1 MTVKKE
7 TLSFQT
13 EVKQLLQLMI
23 HSLYSNKE
31 IAIRELISNAS
42 DASDKLRFEALE
54 NSKLYE
60 GDAELKINV
69 DFDKTKRTITIS
81 DNGIGMDRE
90 DIVNNIGTIAKSG
103 TKEFLSKLSGDQAK
117 DANLIGQFGV
127 GFYSSFILADE
138 VILESRKAGTKDGF
152 RWASSGDG
160 EFTLEV
166 FEKKLR
172 GTAVTLILKKDA
184 DEFLDEWRLKG
195 IIKKYSDHITMPI
208 LMKKTEQKDG
218 KTIQLDERESINDS
232 SAIWTKNKKDIKS
245 EEYNEFYKS
254 LTYDSEPPLAH
265 FHSKVEGSQ
274 EYTSLL
280 YIPSKAP
287 FDLYDRDRHQGVKLY
302 VNRIFIMEATEKLM
316 PSYLRFVKGVIDSS
330 DLPLN
335 VSREIL
341 QDSKAVEAI
350 KSGTVKKLLSSMED
364 LAKKKPEE
372 YQKFWNEFGRALKE
386 GPAED
391 FTNKEKIAGLLRFS
405 STNNKSD
412 DQSVSLNDY
421 IGRMK
426 SDQEII
432 YYITADS
439 YMAAKNSPH
448 LEIFKKKNIEVLLLG
463 DRVDEWMI
471 ASLPEFAGKKLHSIA
486 KGDLDLGKLEDD
498 KEKGNKKKIEDK
510 AKTLVLKIKESLGDK
525 VAEVKVTHRLTDSPA
540 CLVVGAN
547 DISGNLERILKAAGQ
562 NTPNVKPVLEIN
574 PSHEL
579 IKKLDTY
586 QGKKEFKEYSS
597 VIFDQALLSEGGQ
610 LEDPVSFVKKVNQLL
625 VKQK

>member
-60 GDAELKINV
+60 DDTELKINV
-69 DFDKTKRTITIS
+69 DFDKEKRTITIS
-81 DNGIGMDRE
+81 DNGIGMNRD

-127 GFYSSFILADE
+127 GFYSAFILADE

-160 EFTLEV
+160 EFTLEAID
-166 FEKKLR
+166 KKLR
-172 GTAVTLILKKDA
+172 GTAVTLILKEDA
-184 DEFLDEWRLKG
+184 IEFLDDFRLKG
-195 IIKKYSDHITMPI
+195 IIKKYSDHITLPI
-208 LMKKTEQKDG
+208 LMKKTELKDG
-218 KTIQLDERESINDS
+218 ETIQLDESESINDA
-232 SAIWTKNKKDIKS
+232 SAIWTKNKKDIKG
-245 EEYNEFYKS
+245 EEYDEFYKS

-265 FHSKVEGSQ
+265 FHNKVEGSQ

-341 QDSKAVEAI
+341 QDSKAVESI
-350 KSGTVKKLLSSMED
+350 KSGTVKKLLSSMQD
-364 LAKKKPEE
+364 LAKKKPEK

-405 STNNKSD
+405 STNSKSD
-412 DQSVSLNDY
+412 EQDVSLTDY
-421 IGRMK
+421 IERMK
-426 SDQEII
+426 ADQEVI

-439 YMAAKNSPH
+439 LMAAKNSPH
-448 LEIFKKKNIEVLLLG
+448 LEIFKKKDIEVILLG

-471 ASLPEFAGKKLHSIA
+471 ASLPEFSGKKLQSIA
-486 KGDLDLGKLEDD
+486 KGDLDLGKLEDK
-498 KEKGNKKKIEDK
+498 KEKDKKKKIEDD
-510 AKTLVLKIKESLGDK
+510 AKNLVEKIKESLGDK

-540 CLVVGAN
+540 CLVVGEN

-562 NTPNVKPVLEIN
+562 NTPDIKPILEIN
-574 PSHEL
+574 PEQDL
-579 IKKLDTY
+579 IKKLDSY
-586 QGKKEFKEYSS
+586 QSKKEFNEYSS

-610 LEDPVSFVKKVNQLL
+610 LEDPVSFIKKINHLL
-625 VKQK
+625 VK

>member
-60 GDAELKINV
+60 DDTELKINV
-69 DFDKTKRTITIS
+69 DFDKEKGTITIS
-81 DNGIGMDRE
+81 DNGIGMNRD

-127 GFYSSFILADE
+127 GFYSAFILADE

-160 EFTLEV
+160 EFTLEAID
-166 FEKKLR
+166 KKLR

-184 DEFLDEWRLKG
+184 SEFLDDFRLKG
-195 IIKKYSDHITMPI
+195 IIKKYSDHITLPI
-208 LMKKTEQKDG
+208 LMKKTELKDG
-218 KTIQLDERESINDS
+218 ETIQLDESESINDA
-232 SAIWTKNKKDIKS
+232 SAIWTKNKKDIKG
-245 EEYNEFYKS
+245 EEYDEFYKS

-341 QDSKAVEAI
+341 QDSKAVESI
-350 KSGTVKKLLSSMED
+350 KSGTVKKLLSSMQD
-364 LAKKKPEE
+364 LAKKKPEK

-405 STNNKSD
+405 STNSKSD
-412 DQSVSLNDY
+412 EQDVSLTDY
-421 IGRMK
+421 IERMK
-426 SDQEII
+426 ADQEVI

-439 YMAAKNSPH
+439 LMAAKNSPH
-448 LEIFKKKNIEVLLLG
+448 LEIFKKKDIEVILLG

-471 ASLPEFAGKKLHSIA
+471 ASLPEFSGKKLQSIA
-486 KGDLDLGKLEDD
+486 KGDLDLGKLEDK
-498 KEKGNKKKIEDK
+498 KEKDKKKKIEDD
-510 AKTLVLKIKESLGDK
+510 AKNLVEKIKESLGDK

-540 CLVVGAN
+540 CLVVGEN

-562 NTPNVKPVLEIN
+562 NTPDVKPILEIN
-574 PSHEL
+574 PEHDL
-579 IKKLDTY
+579 IKKLDSY
-586 QGKKEFKEYSS
+586 QGKKEFNEYSS

-610 LEDPVSFVKKVNQLL
+610 LEDPVSFIKKINHLL
-625 VKQK
+625 VK

>member
-60 GDAELKINV
+60 DDTELKINV
-69 DFDKTKRTITIS
+69 DFDKEKRTITIS
-81 DNGIGMDRE
+81 DNGIGMNRD

-127 GFYSSFILADE
+127 GFYSAFILADE

-160 EFTLEV
+160 EFTLEAID
-166 FEKKLR
+166 KKLR
-172 GTAVTLILKKDA
+172 GTTVTLILKEDA
-184 DEFLDEWRLKG
+184 SEFLDDFRLKG
-195 IIKKYSDHITMPI
+195 IIKKYSDHITLPI
-208 LMKKTEQKDG
+208 LMKKTELKDG
-218 KTIQLDERESINDS
+218 ETIQLDESESINDA
-232 SAIWTKNKKDIKS
+232 SAIWTKNKKDIKG
-245 EEYNEFYKS
+245 EEYDEFYKS

-265 FHSKVEGSQ
+265 FHNKVEGSQ

-341 QDSKAVEAI
+341 QDSKAVESI
-350 KSGTVKKLLSSMED
+350 KSGTVKKLLSSMQD
-364 LAKKKPEE
+364 LAKKKPEK

-405 STNNKSD
+405 STYSKSD
-412 DQSVSLNDY
+412 EQNVSLTDY
-421 IGRMK
+421 IERMK
-426 SDQEII
+426 ADQEVI

-439 YMAAKNSPH
+439 LMAAKNSPH
-448 LEIFKKKNIEVLLLG
+448 LEIFKKKDIEVILLG

-471 ASLPEFAGKKLHSIA
+471 ASLPEFSGKKLQSIA
-486 KGDLDLGKLEDD
+486 KGDLDLGKLEDK
-498 KEKGNKKKIEDK
+498 KEKDKKKKIEDD
-510 AKTLVLKIKESLGDK
+510 AKNLVEKIKESLGDK

-540 CLVVGAN
+540 CLVVGEN

-562 NTPNVKPVLEIN
+562 NTPDIKPILEIN
-574 PSHEL
+574 PEHDL
-579 IKKLDTY
+579 IKKLDSY
-586 QGKKEFKEYSS
+586 QGKKEFNEYSS

-610 LEDPVSFVKKVNQLL
+610 LEDPVSFIKKINHLL
-625 VKQK
+625 VK

>member
-60 GDAELKINV
+60 DDTELKINV
-69 DFDKTKRTITIS
+69 DFDKEKGTITIS
-81 DNGIGMDRE
+81 DNGIGMNRD

-127 GFYSSFILADE
+127 GFYSAFILADE

-160 EFTLEV
+160 EFTLEAID
-166 FEKKLR
+166 KKLR
-172 GTAVTLILKKDA
+172 GTTVTLILKEDA
-184 DEFLDEWRLKG
+184 SEFLDDFRLKG
-195 IIKKYSDHITMPI
+195 IIKKYSDHITLPI
-208 LMKKTEQKDG
+208 LMKKTELKDG
-218 KTIQLDERESINDS
+218 ETIQLDESESINDA
-232 SAIWTKNKKDIKS
+232 SAIWTKNKKDIKG
-245 EEYNEFYKS
+245 EEYDEFYKS

-265 FHSKVEGSQ
+265 FHNKVEGSQ

-341 QDSKAVEAI
+341 QDSKAVESI
-350 KSGTVKKLLSSMED
+350 KSGTVKKLLSSMQD
-364 LAKKKPEE
+364 LAKKKPEK

-405 STNNKSD
+405 STNSKSD
-412 DQSVSLNDY
+412 EQDVSLTDY
-421 IGRMK
+421 IERMK
-426 SDQEII
+426 ADQEVI

-439 YMAAKNSPH
+439 LMAAKNSPH
-448 LEIFKKKNIEVLLLG
+448 LEIFKKKDIEVILLG

-471 ASLPEFAGKKLHSIA
+471 ASLPEFSGKKLQSIA
-486 KGDLDLGKLEDD
+486 KGDLDLGKLEDK
-498 KEKGNKKKIEDK
+498 KEKDKKKKIEDD
-510 AKTLVLKIKESLGDK
+510 AKNLVEKIKESLGDK

-540 CLVVGAN
+540 CLVVGEN

-562 NTPNVKPVLEIN
+562 NTPDIKPILEIN
-574 PSHEL
+574 PEHDL
-579 IKKLDTY
+579 IKKLDSY
-586 QGKKEFKEYSS
+586 QGKKEFNEYSS

-610 LEDPVSFVKKVNQLL
+610 LEDPVSFIKKINHLL
-625 VKQK
+625 VK

>member
-60 GDAELKINV
+60 DDTELKINV
-69 DFDKTKRTITIS
+69 DFDKEKRTITIS
-81 DNGIGMDRE
+81 DNGIGMNRD

-127 GFYSSFILADE
+127 GFYSAFILADE

-160 EFTLEV
+160 EFTLEAID
-166 FEKKLR
+166 KKLR

-184 DEFLDEWRLKG
+184 SEFLDDFRLKG
-195 IIKKYSDHITMPI
+195 IIKKYSDHITLPI
-208 LMKKTEQKDG
+208 LMKKTELKDG
-218 KTIQLDERESINDS
+218 ETIQLDESESINDA
-232 SAIWTKNKKDIKS
+232 SAIWTKNKKDIKG
-245 EEYNEFYKS
+245 EEYDEFYKS

-330 DLPLN
+330 NLPLN

-350 KSGTVKKLLSSMED
+350 KSGTVKKLLSSMQD

-372 YQKFWNEFGRALKE
+372 YQKFWNEFGRVLKE

-405 STNNKSD
+405 STNSKSD
-412 DQSVSLNDY
+412 EQNVSLTDY
-421 IGRMK
+421 IERMK
-426 SDQEII
+426 ADQEVI

-439 YMAAKNSPH
+439 LMAAKNSPH
-448 LEIFKKKNIEVLLLG
+448 LEIFKKKDIEVILLG

-471 ASLPEFAGKKLHSIA
+471 ASLPEFSGKKLQSIA
-486 KGDLDLGKLEDD
+486 KGDLDLGKLEDK
-498 KEKGNKKKIEDK
+498 KEKDKKKKIEDD
-510 AKTLVLKIKESLGDK
+510 AKNLVEKIKESLGDK

-540 CLVVGAN
+540 CLVVGEN

-562 NTPNVKPVLEIN
+562 NTPDIKPILEIN
-574 PSHEL
+574 PEHDL
-579 IKKLDTY
+579 IKKLDSY
-586 QGKKEFKEYSS
+586 QGKKEFNEYSS

-610 LEDPVSFVKKVNQLL
+610 LEDPVSFIKKINHLL
-625 VKQK
+625 VK

>member
-60 GDAELKINV
+60 DDTELKINV
-69 DFDKTKRTITIS
+69 DFDKEKRTITIS
-81 DNGIGMDRE
+81 DNGIGMNRD

-127 GFYSSFILADE
+127 GFYSAFILADE

-152 RWASSGDG
+152 RWSSSGDG
-160 EFTLEV
+160 EFTLEAID
-166 FEKKLR
+166 KKLR
-172 GTAVTLILKKDA
+172 GTAVTLMLKDDA
-184 DEFLDEWRLKG
+184 SEFLDDFRLKG
-195 IIKKYSDHITMPI
+195 IIKKYSDHITLPI
-208 LMKKTEQKDG
+208 LMKKTEFKDG
-218 KTIQLDERESINDS
+218 ETIQLDESESINDA
-232 SAIWTKNKKDIKS
+232 SAIWTKNKKDIKG

-350 KSGTVKKLLSSMED
+350 KSGTVKKLLSSMQD

-372 YQKFWNEFGRALKE
+372 YQRFWNEFGRALKE

-391 FTNKEKIAGLLRFS
+391 FTNKEKIADLLRFS
-405 STNNKSD
+405 STNSKSEE
-412 DQSVSLNDY
+412 QNVSLTDY

-426 SDQEII
+426 ADQEVI

-439 YMAAKNSPH
+439 LMAAKNSPH
-448 LEIFKKKNIEVLLLG
+448 LEIFKKKDIEVILLG

-471 ASLPEFAGKKLHSIA
+471 ASLPEYSGKKLQSIA
-486 KGDLDLGKLEDD
+486 KGDLDLGKLEDK
-498 KEKGNKKKIEDK
+498 KEKDKKKKIEDN
-510 AKTLVLKIKESLGDK
+510 AKNLVEKIKESLGDK

-540 CLVVGAN
+540 CLVVGEN

-562 NTPNVKPVLEIN
+562 NTPDIKPILEIN
-574 PSHEL
+574 PEHGL
-579 IKKLDTY
+579 IKKLDSY
-586 QGKKEFKEYSS
+586 QGKKEFNEYSS

-610 LEDPVSFVKKVNQLL
+610 LEDPVSFIKKINHLL
-625 VKQK
+625 VK

>member
-60 GDAELKINV
+60 DDTELKINV
-69 DFDKTKRTITIS
+69 DFDKEKRTITIS
-81 DNGIGMDRE
+81 DNGIGMNRD

-127 GFYSSFILADE
+127 GFYSAFILADE

-152 RWASSGDG
+152 RWSSSGDG
-160 EFTLEV
+160 EFTLEAID
-166 FEKKLR
+166 KKLR
-172 GTAVTLILKKDA
+172 GTAVTLMLKDDA
-184 DEFLDEWRLKG
+184 SEFLDDFRLKG
-195 IIKKYSDHITMPI
+195 IIKKYSDHITLPI
-208 LMKKTEQKDG
+208 LMKKTEFKDG
-218 KTIQLDERESINDS
+218 ETIQLDESESINDA
-232 SAIWTKNKKDIKS
+232 SAIWTKNKKDIKG

-265 FHSKVEGSQ
+265 LHSKVEGSQ

-350 KSGTVKKLLSSMED
+350 KSGTVKKLLSSMQD

-372 YQKFWNEFGRALKE
+372 YQRFWNEFGRALKE

-391 FTNKEKIAGLLRFS
+391 FTNKEKIADLLRFS
-405 STNNKSD
+405 STNSKSEE
-412 DQSVSLNDY
+412 QNVSLTDY

-426 SDQEII
+426 ADQEVI

-439 YMAAKNSPH
+439 LMAAKNSPH
-448 LEIFKKKNIEVLLLG
+448 LEIFKKKDIEVILLG

-471 ASLPEFAGKKLHSIA
+471 ASLPEYSGKKLQSIA
-486 KGDLDLGKLEDD
+486 KGDLDLGKLEDK
-498 KEKGNKKKIEDK
+498 KEKDKKKKIEDN
-510 AKTLVLKIKESLGDK
+510 AKNLVEKIKESLGDK

-540 CLVVGAN
+540 CLVVGEN

-562 NTPNVKPVLEIN
+562 NTPDIKPILEIN
-574 PSHEL
+574 PEHGL
-579 IKKLDTY
+579 IKKLDSY
-586 QGKKEFKEYSS
+586 QGKKEFNEYSS

-610 LEDPVSFVKKVNQLL
+610 LEDPVSFIKKINHLL
-625 VKQK
+625 VK

>member
-60 GDAELKINV
+60 DDTELKINV
-69 DFDKTKRTITIS
+69 DFDKEKGTITIS
-81 DNGIGMDRE
+81 DNGIGMNRD

-127 GFYSSFILADE
+127 GFYSAFILADE

-160 EFTLEV
+160 EFTLEAID
-166 FEKKLR
+166 KKLR
-172 GTAVTLILKKDA
+172 GTAVTLILKEDA
-184 DEFLDEWRLKG
+184 SEFLDDFRLKG
-195 IIKKYSDHITMPI
+195 IIKKYSDHITLPI
-208 LMKKTEQKDG
+208 LMKKTELKDG
-218 KTIQLDERESINDS
+218 ETIQLDESESINDA
-232 SAIWTKNKKDIKS
+232 SAIWTKNKKDIKG
-245 EEYNEFYKS
+245 EEYDEFYKS

-341 QDSKAVEAI
+341 QDSKAVESI
-350 KSGTVKKLLSSMED
+350 KSGTVKKLLSSMQD
-364 LAKKKPEE
+364 LAKKKPEK

-405 STNNKSD
+405 STNSKSD
-412 DQSVSLNDY
+412 EQDVSLTDY
-421 IGRMK
+421 IERMK
-426 SDQEII
+426 AEQEVI

-439 YMAAKNSPH
+439 LMAAKNSPH
-448 LEIFKKKNIEVLLLG
+448 LEIFKKKDIEVILLG

-471 ASLPEFAGKKLHSIA
+471 ASLPEFSGKKLQSIA
-486 KGDLDLGKLEDD
+486 KGDLDLGKLEDK
-498 KEKGNKKKIEDK
+498 KEKDKKKKIEDD
-510 AKTLVLKIKESLGDK
+510 AKNLVEKIKESLGDK

-540 CLVVGAN
+540 CLVVGEN

-562 NTPNVKPVLEIN
+562 NTPDIKPILEIN
-574 PSHEL
+574 PEHDL
-579 IKKLDTY
+579 IKKLDSY
-586 QGKKEFKEYSS
+586 QGKKEFNEYSS

-610 LEDPVSFVKKVNQLL
+610 LEDPVSFIKKINHLL
-625 VKQK
+625 VK

>member
-60 GDAELKINV
+60 DDTELKINV
-69 DFDKTKRTITIS
+69 DFDKEKRTITIS
-81 DNGIGMDRE
+81 DNGIGMNRD

-127 GFYSSFILADE
+127 GFYSAFILADE

-152 RWASSGDG
+152 RWTSSGDG
-160 EFTLEV
+160 EFTLEAID
-166 FEKKLR
+166 KKLR
-172 GTAVTLILKKDA
+172 GTTVTLILKEDA
-184 DEFLDEWRLKG
+184 SEFLDDFRLKG
-195 IIKKYSDHITMPI
+195 IIKKYSDHITLPI
-208 LMKKTEQKDG
+208 LMKKTELKDG
-218 KTIQLDERESINDS
+218 ETIQLDESESINDA
-232 SAIWTKNKKDIKS
+232 SAIWTKNKKDIKG
-245 EEYNEFYKS
+245 EEYDEFYKS

-265 FHSKVEGSQ
+265 FHNKVEGSQ

-341 QDSKAVEAI
+341 QDSKAVESI
-350 KSGTVKKLLSSMED
+350 KSGTVKKLLSSMQD
-364 LAKKKPEE
+364 LAKKKPEK

-405 STNNKSD
+405 STNSKSD
-412 DQSVSLNDY
+412 EQDVSLTDY
-421 IGRMK
+421 IERMK
-426 SDQEII
+426 ADQEVI

-439 YMAAKNSPH
+439 LMAAKNSPH
-448 LEIFKKKNIEVLLLG
+448 LEIFKKKDIEVILLG

-471 ASLPEFAGKKLHSIA
+471 ASLPEFSGKKLQSIA
-486 KGDLDLGKLEDD
+486 KGDLDLGKLEDK
-498 KEKGNKKKIEDK
+498 KEKDKKKKIEDD
-510 AKTLVLKIKESLGDK
+510 AKNLVEKIKESLGDK

-540 CLVVGAN
+540 CLVVGEN

-562 NTPNVKPVLEIN
+562 NTPDIKPILEIN
-574 PSHEL
+574 PEHDL
-579 IKKLDTY
+579 IKKLDSY
-586 QGKKEFKEYSS
+586 QGKKEFNEYSS

-610 LEDPVSFVKKVNQLL
+610 LEDPVSFIKKINHLL
-625 VKQK
+625 VK

>member
-60 GDAELKINV
+60 DDTELKINV
-69 DFDKTKRTITIS
+69 DFDKEKRTITIS
-81 DNGIGMDRE
+81 DNGIGMNRD

-127 GFYSSFILADE
+127 GFYSAFILADE

-160 EFTLEV
+160 EFTLEAID
-166 FEKKLR
+166 KKLR
-172 GTAVTLILKKDA
+172 GTAVTLILKEDA
-184 DEFLDEWRLKG
+184 SEFLDDFRLKG
-195 IIKKYSDHITMPI
+195 IIKKYSDHITLPI
-208 LMKKTEQKDG
+208 LMKKTELKDG
-218 KTIQLDERESINDS
+218 ETIQLDESESINDA
-232 SAIWTKNKKDIKS
+232 SAIWTKNKKDIKG

-265 FHSKVEGSQ
+265 FHNKVEGSQ

-341 QDSKAVEAI
+341 QDSKAVESI
-350 KSGTVKKLLSSMED
+350 KSGTVKKLLSSMQD
-364 LAKKKPEE
+364 LAKKKPEK

-405 STNNKSD
+405 STNSKSD
-412 DQSVSLNDY
+412 EQDVSLTDY
-421 IGRMK
+421 IERMK
-426 SDQEII
+426 ADQEVI

-439 YMAAKNSPH
+439 LMAAKNSPH
-448 LEIFKKKNIEVLLLG
+448 LEIFKKKDIEVILLG

-471 ASLPEFAGKKLHSIA
+471 ASLPEFSGKKLQSIA
-486 KGDLDLGKLEDD
+486 KGDLDLGKLEDK
-498 KEKGNKKKIEDK
+498 KEKDKKKKIEDD
-510 AKTLVLKIKESLGDK
+510 AKNLVEKIKESLGDK

-540 CLVVGAN
+540 CLVVGEN

-562 NTPNVKPVLEIN
+562 NTPDIKPILEIN
-574 PSHEL
+574 PEHDL
-579 IKKLDTY
+579 IKKLDSY
-586 QGKKEFKEYSS
+586 QGTKEFNEYSS

-610 LEDPVSFVKKVNQLL
+610 LEDPVSFIKKINHLL
-625 VKQK
+625 VK

>member
-60 GDAELKINV
+60 DDTELKINV
-69 DFDKTKRTITIS
+69 DFDKEKRTITIS
-81 DNGIGMDRE
+81 DNGIGMNRD

-127 GFYSSFILADE
+127 GFYSAFILADE

-160 EFTLEV
+160 EFTLEAID
-166 FEKKLR
+166 KKLR
-172 GTAVTLILKKDA
+172 GTAVTLILKEDA
-184 DEFLDEWRLKG
+184 IEFLDDFRLKG
-195 IIKKYSDHITMPI
+195 IIKKYSDHITLPI
-208 LMKKTEQKDG
+208 LMKKTELKDG
-218 KTIQLDERESINDS
+218 ETIQLDESESINDA
-232 SAIWTKNKKDIKS
+232 SAIWTKNKKDIKG

-330 DLPLN
+330 NLPLN

-350 KSGTVKKLLSSMED
+350 KSGTVKKLLSSMQD

-372 YQKFWNEFGRALKE
+372 YQKFWNEFGRVLKE

-405 STNNKSD
+405 STNSKSD
-412 DQSVSLNDY
+412 EQNVSLTDY
-421 IGRMK
+421 IERMK
-426 SDQEII
+426 ADQEVI

-439 YMAAKNSPH
+439 LMAAKNSPH
-448 LEIFKKKNIEVLLLG
+448 LEIFKKKDIEVILLG

-471 ASLPEFAGKKLHSIA
+471 ASLPEFSGKKLQSIA
-486 KGDLDLGKLEDD
+486 KGDLDLGKLEDK
-498 KEKGNKKKIEDK
+498 KEKDKKKKIEDD
-510 AKTLVLKIKESLGDK
+510 AKNLVEKIKESLGDK

-540 CLVVGAN
+540 CLVVGEN

-562 NTPNVKPVLEIN
+562 NTPDIKPILEIN
-574 PSHEL
+574 PEHDL
-579 IKKLDTY
+579 IKKLDSY
-586 QGKKEFKEYSS
+586 QGKKEFNEYSS

-610 LEDPVSFVKKVNQLL
+610 LEDPVSFIKKINHLL
-625 VKQK
+625 VK

>member
-60 GDAELKINV
+60 DDTELKINV
-69 DFDKTKRTITIS
+69 DFDKEKRTITIS
-81 DNGIGMDRE
+81 DNGIGMNRD

-127 GFYSSFILADE
+127 GFYSAFILADE

-152 RWASSGDG
+152 RWTSSGDG
-160 EFTLEV
+160 EFTLEAID
-166 FEKKLR
+166 KKLR
-172 GTAVTLILKKDA
+172 GTTVTLILKEDA
-184 DEFLDEWRLKG
+184 SEFLDDFRLKG
-195 IIKKYSDHITMPI
+195 IIKKYSDHITLPI
-208 LMKKTEQKDG
+208 LMKKTELKDG
-218 KTIQLDERESINDS
+218 ETIQLDDSESINDA
-232 SAIWTKNKKDIKS
+232 SAIWTKNKKDIKG
-245 EEYNEFYKS
+245 EEYDEFYKS

-265 FHSKVEGSQ
+265 FHNKVEGSQ

-341 QDSKAVEAI
+341 QDSKAVESI
-350 KSGTVKKLLSSMED
+350 KSGTVKKLLSSMQD
-364 LAKKKPEE
+364 LAKKKPEK

-405 STNNKSD
+405 STNSKSD
-412 DQSVSLNDY
+412 EQDVSLTDY
-421 IGRMK
+421 IERMK
-426 SDQEII
+426 ADQEVI

-439 YMAAKNSPH
+439 LMAAKNSPH
-448 LEIFKKKNIEVLLLG
+448 LEIFKKKDIEVILLG

-471 ASLPEFAGKKLHSIA
+471 ASLPEFSGKKLQSIA
-486 KGDLDLGKLEDD
+486 KGDLDLGKLEDK
-498 KEKGNKKKIEDK
+498 KEKDKKKKIEDD
-510 AKTLVLKIKESLGDK
+510 AKNLVEKIKESLGDK

-540 CLVVGAN
+540 CLVVGEN

-562 NTPNVKPVLEIN
+562 NTPDIKPILEIN
-574 PSHEL
+574 PEHDL
-579 IKKLDTY
+579 IKKLDSY
-586 QGKKEFKEYSS
+586 QGKKEFNEYSS

-610 LEDPVSFVKKVNQLL
+610 LEDPVSFIKKINHLL
-625 VKQK
+625 VK

>member
-60 GDAELKINV
+60 DDTELKINV
-69 DFDKTKRTITIS
+69 DFDKEKRTITIS
-81 DNGIGMDRE
+81 DNGIGMNRD

-127 GFYSSFILADE
+127 GFYSAFILADE

-152 RWASSGDG
+152 RWTSSGDG
-160 EFTLEV
+160 EFTLEAID
-166 FEKKLR
+166 KKLR
-172 GTAVTLILKKDA
+172 GTAVTLILKEDA
-184 DEFLDEWRLKG
+184 SEFLDDFRLKG
-195 IIKKYSDHITMPI
+195 IIKKYSDHITLPI
-208 LMKKTEQKDG
+208 LMKKTELKDG
-218 KTIQLDERESINDS
+218 ETIQLDESESINDA
-232 SAIWTKNKKDIKS
+232 SAIWTKNKKDIKG
-245 EEYNEFYKS
+245 EEYDEFYKS

-350 KSGTVKKLLSSMED
+350 KSGTVKKLLSSMQD

-372 YQKFWNEFGRALKE
+372 YQKFWNEFGRVLKE

-405 STNNKSD
+405 STNSKSD
-412 DQSVSLNDY
+412 EQNVSLTDY
-421 IGRMK
+421 IERMK
-426 SDQEII
+426 ADQEVI

-439 YMAAKNSPH
+439 LMAAKNSPH
-448 LEIFKKKNIEVLLLG
+448 LEIFKKKDIEVILLG

-471 ASLPEFAGKKLHSIA
+471 ASLPEFSGKKLQSIA
-486 KGDLDLGKLEDD
+486 KGDLDLGKLEDK
-498 KEKGNKKKIEDK
+498 KEKDKKKKIEDD
-510 AKTLVLKIKESLGDK
+510 AKNLVEKIKESLGDK

-540 CLVVGAN
+540 CLVVGEN

-562 NTPNVKPVLEIN
+562 NTPDIKPILEIN
-574 PSHEL
+574 PEHDL
-579 IKKLDTY
+579 IKKLDSY
-586 QGKKEFKEYSS
+586 QGKKEFNEYSS

-610 LEDPVSFVKKVNQLL
+610 LEDPVSFIKKINHLL
-625 VKQK
+625 VK

>member
-60 GDAELKINV
+60 DDTELKINV
-69 DFDKTKRTITIS
+69 DFDKEKRTITIS
-81 DNGIGMDRE
+81 DNGIGMNRD

-127 GFYSSFILADE
+127 GFYSAFILADE

-152 RWASSGDG
+152 RWTSSGDG
-160 EFTLEV
+160 EFTLEAID
-166 FEKKLR
+166 KKLR
-172 GTAVTLILKKDA
+172 GTTVTLILKEDA
-184 DEFLDEWRLKG
+184 SEFLDDFRLKG
-195 IIKKYSDHITMPI
+195 IIKKYSDHITLPI
-208 LMKKTEQKDG
+208 LMKKTELKDG
-218 KTIQLDERESINDS
+218 ETIQLDDSESINDA
-232 SAIWTKNKKDIKS
+232 SAIWTKNKKDIKG
-245 EEYNEFYKS
+245 EEYDEFYKS

-265 FHSKVEGSQ
+265 FHNKVEGSQ

-302 VNRIFIMEATEKLM
+302 VNRIFIMEATQKLM

-341 QDSKAVEAI
+341 QDSKAVESI
-350 KSGTVKKLLSSMED
+350 KSGTVKKLLSSMQD
-364 LAKKKPEE
+364 LAKKKPEK

-405 STNNKSD
+405 STNSKSD
-412 DQSVSLNDY
+412 EQDVSLTDY
-421 IGRMK
+421 IERMK
-426 SDQEII
+426 ADQEVI

-439 YMAAKNSPH
+439 LMAAKNSPH
-448 LEIFKKKNIEVLLLG
+448 LEIFKKKDIEVILLG

-471 ASLPEFAGKKLHSIA
+471 ASLPEFSGKKLQSIA
-486 KGDLDLGKLEDD
+486 KGDLDLGKLEDK
-498 KEKGNKKKIEDK
+498 KEKDKKKKIEDD
-510 AKTLVLKIKESLGDK
+510 AKNLVEKIKESLGDK

-540 CLVVGAN
+540 CLVVGEN

-562 NTPNVKPVLEIN
+562 NTPDIKPILEIN
-574 PSHEL
+574 PEHDL
-579 IKKLDTY
+579 IKKLDSY
-586 QGKKEFKEYSS
+586 QGKKEFNEYSS

-610 LEDPVSFVKKVNQLL
+610 LEDPVSFIKKINHLL
-625 VKQK
+625 VK

>member
-60 GDAELKINV
+60 DDTELKINV
-69 DFDKTKRTITIS
+69 DFDKEKRTITIS
-81 DNGIGMDRE
+81 DNGIGMNRD

-127 GFYSSFILADE
+127 GFYSAFILADE

-152 RWASSGDG
+152 RWTSSGDG
-160 EFTLEV
+160 EFTLEAID
-166 FEKKLR
+166 KKLR
-172 GTAVTLILKKDA
+172 GTTVTLILKEDA
-184 DEFLDEWRLKG
+184 SEFLDDFRLKG
-195 IIKKYSDHITMPI
+195 IIKKYSDHITLPI
-208 LMKKTEQKDG
+208 LMKKTELKDG
-218 KTIQLDERESINDS
+218 ETIQLDESESINDA
-232 SAIWTKNKKDIKS
+232 SAIWTKNKKDIKG

-265 FHSKVEGSQ
+265 FHNKVEGSQ

-341 QDSKAVEAI
+341 QDSKAVESI
-350 KSGTVKKLLSSMED
+350 KSGTVKKLLSSMQD
-364 LAKKKPEE
+364 LAKKKPEK

-405 STNNKSD
+405 STNSKSD
-412 DQSVSLNDY
+412 EQDVSLTDY
-421 IGRMK
+421 IERMK
-426 SDQEII
+426 ADQEVI

-439 YMAAKNSPH
+439 LMAAKNSPH
-448 LEIFKKKNIEVLLLG
+448 LEIFKKKDIEVILLG

-471 ASLPEFAGKKLHSIA
+471 ASLPEFSGKKLQSIA
-486 KGDLDLGKLEDD
+486 KGDLDLGKLEDK
-498 KEKGNKKKIEDK
+498 KEKDKKKKIEDD
-510 AKTLVLKIKESLGDK
+510 AKNLVEKIKESLGDK

-540 CLVVGAN
+540 CLVVGEN

-562 NTPNVKPVLEIN
+562 NTPDIKPILEIN
-574 PSHEL
+574 PEHDL
-579 IKKLDTY
+579 IKKLDSY
-586 QGKKEFKEYSS
+586 QGKKEFNEYSS

-610 LEDPVSFVKKVNQLL
+610 LEDPVSFIKKINHLL
-625 VKQK
+625 VK

>member
-60 GDAELKINV
+60 DDTELKINV
-69 DFDKTKRTITIS
+69 DFDKEKGTITIS
-81 DNGIGMDRE
+81 DNGIGMNRD

-127 GFYSSFILADE
+127 GFYSAFILADE

-152 RWASSGDG
+152 RWTSSGDG
-160 EFTLEV
+160 EFTLEAID
-166 FEKKLR
+166 KKLR
-172 GTAVTLILKKDA
+172 GTTVTLILKEDA
-184 DEFLDEWRLKG
+184 SEFLDDFRLKG
-195 IIKKYSDHITMPI
+195 IIKKYSDHITLPI
-208 LMKKTEQKDG
+208 LMKKTELKDG
-218 KTIQLDERESINDS
+218 ETIQLDESESINDA
-232 SAIWTKNKKDIKS
+232 SAIWTKNKKDIKG
-245 EEYNEFYKS
+245 EEYDEFYKS

-265 FHSKVEGSQ
+265 FHNKVEGSQ

-341 QDSKAVEAI
+341 QDSKAVESI
-350 KSGTVKKLLSSMED
+350 KSGTVKKLLSSMQD
-364 LAKKKPEE
+364 LAKKKPEK

-405 STNNKSD
+405 STNSKSD
-412 DQSVSLNDY
+412 EQDVSLTDY
-421 IGRMK
+421 IERMK
-426 SDQEII
+426 AEQEVI

-439 YMAAKNSPH
+439 LMAAKNSPH
-448 LEIFKKKNIEVLLLG
+448 LEIFKKKDIEVILLG

-471 ASLPEFAGKKLHSIA
+471 ASLPEFSGKKLQSIA
-486 KGDLDLGKLEDD
+486 KGDLDLGKLEDK
-498 KEKGNKKKIEDK
+498 KEKDKKKKIEDD
-510 AKTLVLKIKESLGDK
+510 AKNLVEKIKESLGDK

-540 CLVVGAN
+540 CLVVGEN

-562 NTPNVKPVLEIN
+562 NTPDIKPILEIN
-574 PSHEL
+574 PEHDL
-579 IKKLDTY
+579 IKKLDSY
-586 QGKKEFKEYSS
+586 QGKKEFNEYSS

-610 LEDPVSFVKKVNQLL
+610 LEDPVSFIKKINHLL
-625 VKQK
+625 VK

>member
-1 MTVKKE
+1 MTLKKE

-42 DASDKLRFEALE
+42 DAADKLRFEALE

-60 GDAELKINV
+60 DDAELKINV
-69 DFDKTKRTITIS
+69 DFDKEKRTITIS
-81 DNGIGMDRE
+81 DNGIGMNRD

-127 GFYSSFILADE
+127 GFYSAFILADE

-160 EFTLEV
+160 EFTLETID
-166 FEKKLR
+166 KKLR
-172 GTAVTLILKKDA
+172 GTVVTLALKEDA
-184 DEFLDEWRLKG
+184 SEFLDDFRLKG
-195 IIKKYSDHITMPI
+195 IIKKYSDHITLPI
-208 LMKKTEQKDG
+208 LMKKTELKDG
-218 KTIQLDERESINDS
+218 ETIQLDKSESINDA
-232 SAIWTKNKKDIKS
+232 SAIWTKNKKDIKG

-265 FHSKVEGSQ
+265 FHNKVEGNQ

-316 PSYLRFVKGVIDSS
+316 PSYLRFIKGVIDSS

-350 KSGTVKKLLSSMED
+350 KSGTVKKLLSSMQD
-364 LAKKKPEE
+364 LAKKKPEQ
-372 YQKFWNEFGRALKE
+372 YQNFWNEFGRALKE

-412 DQSVSLNDY
+412 EQNVSLTDY

-426 SDQEII
+426 VDQEVI

-439 YMAAKNSPH
+439 LMAAKNSPH
-448 LEIFKKKNIEVLLLG
+448 LEIFKKKGIEVILLG

-471 ASLPEFAGKKLHSIA
+471 ASLPEFSSKKLQSIA
-486 KGDLDLGKLEDD
+486 KGDLDLGKLEDK
-498 KEKGNKKKIEDK
+498 KEKDKKKKIEDN
-510 AKTLVLKIKESLGDK
+510 AKNLVEKIKESLGDK

-540 CLVVGAN
+540 CLVVGEN

-562 NTPNVKPVLEIN
+562 NTPDIKPILEIN
-574 PSHEL
+574 PEHVL
-579 IKKLDTY
+579 IKKLDGY
-586 QGKKEFKEYSS
+586 QGKKEFDDYSS

-610 LEDPVSFVKKVNQLL
+610 LEDPVSFIKKINHLL
-625 VKQK
+625 VK